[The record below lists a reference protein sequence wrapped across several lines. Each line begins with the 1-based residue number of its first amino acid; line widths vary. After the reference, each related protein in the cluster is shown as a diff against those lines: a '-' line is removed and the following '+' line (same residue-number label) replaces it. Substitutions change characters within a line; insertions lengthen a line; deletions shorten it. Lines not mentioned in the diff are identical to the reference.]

1 MIMAV
6 WNLARYLDRVAF
18 ALIWHSSPFLNVPE
32 LPFWMYSDSVVVNSI
47 NMIHAVNCHLLVI

>member
-1 MIMAV
+1 MAV